1 MVLSFLFVLATPMIG
16 PPPNVCP
23 LRPDPEDGDEDNGDT
38 LASASSASSEPAAA
52 WPPVGVTVAEGSD
65 SLLSE
70 FVLPAPPAPSPPVG
84 RPPAVGELP
93 KGLCVPGV
101 CPFCPGFNPSTG
113 PLFKLI
119 SNWVRNLKGFSLPV
133 ARSIFTGSV

>member
-1 MVLSFLFVLATPMIG
+1 MVLSFLFVLATQMIG

-23 LRPDPEDGDEDNGDT
+23 FRPDPEDGDEDNGDT
-38 LASASSASSEPAAA
+38 LVSASSASSEPVAA
-52 WPPVGVTVAEGSD
+52 WPPFGVTVADGSD

-70 FVLPAPPAPSPPVG
+70 FVLPALPELSPPVG
-84 RPPAVGELP
+84 RPPGVGEPP
-93 KGLCVPGV
+93 KGLCGAG

-133 ARSIFTGSV
+133 AGSTFTGSV